1 MKKRL
6 LLGFFL
12 GVMLISFV
20 SAQYYG
26 SFSFSNFLDSIGPST
41 MLLFIVFIVS
51 FAFLI
56 FVMQRTIFR
65 ENPTIAAVISFALSL
80 GITYGINRS
89 NFNLGG
95 WFYGFGISPDLLF
108 NLLSIFFIILVI
120 YFAVKKQLR
129 YLILGS
135 GLLLII
141 LALFTDLIYERGI
154 ALLIGG
160 VLFLIGIWLWNR
172 QRKKEQGRAYYDNG
186 GYPGSPRRLESSGGY
201 GERAKSLKEKLMYEH
216 YRKLE
221 KEKQRRGKEERRAEA
236 RELKRGKS
244 YDERVKGRYIRR
256 FSRRAWKKREKA
268 GI

>member
-1 MKKRL
+1 
-6 LLGFFL
+6 
-12 GVMLISFV
+12 MLISFV

-26 SFSFSNFLDSIGPST
+26 NFSFSNFLESIGPST
-41 MLLFIVFIVS
+41 MLLFIVFIIS

-56 FVMQRTIFR
+56 FIFQRSIFK

-89 NFNLGG
+89 DFNLGG

-108 NLLSIFFIILVI
+108 NLLSIFFVILVI

-154 ALLIGG
+154 ALGIGG

-172 QRKKEQGRAYYDNG
+172 QRKKEQRAFYDNG
-186 GYPGSPRRLESSGGY
+186 DYPGSVRGGRYPREGPSARQRFKDWRDPGRRLEKYSGKIGRL
-201 GERAKSLKEKLMYEH
+201 EQKEEAQ
-216 YRKLE
+216 LE
-221 KEKQRRGKEERRAEA
+221 KHKYQDRKWQSRGKRAGRFIGRQRRKAGNI
-236 RELKRGKS
+236 KR
-244 YDERVKGRYIRR
+244 IRR
-256 FSRRAWKKREKA
+256 IYRGEEET
-268 GI
+268 